1 MNAESS
7 DEKKKPNH
15 LICFTFVYNRK
26 KKKLGKHAIMPD
38 TNKPINENRKKK
50 HRTIKNPKVTP
61 FASFWS
67 EK

>member
-26 KKKLGKHAIMPD
+26 KKKKLGKHAIMPD
-38 TNKPINENRKKK
+38 TNKPINENRKK
-50 HRTIKNPKVTP
+50 I
-61 FASFWS
+61 
-67 EK
+67 

>member
-26 KKKLGKHAIMPD
+26 KKLAKHAIKPD
-38 TNKPINENRKKK
+38 TNKPINENRKKSRLK
-50 HRTIKNPKVTP
+50 
-61 FASFWS
+61 ACA
-67 EK
+67 